1 MSFKCP
7 QCGSM
12 ECGPIRCRFTMKD
25 HKDMSACR
33 EDAPSGFTRV
43 LPASVYGRRAVSPN
57 DTVHGQEDALLPTP
71 HAAPPEL
78 PAVTSASRAMKA
90 EERDDPR
97 AHADDQHGGGASLPQ
112 SLSRDSAQYPA
123 ASAPDIGY
131 ECAWPR

>member
-71 HAAPPEL
+71 HAAPQAATEPYSSAITSGHPE
-78 PAVTSASRAMKA
+78 K
-90 EERDDPR
+90 
-97 AHADDQHGGGASLPQ
+97 
-112 SLSRDSAQYPA
+112 PA

-131 ECAWPR
+131 ECAWPK